1 MKNSRE
7 KKAFAGIYCK
17 VFVIMTLCLCMVT
30 NLWANSSSASPQRVT
45 INLKNAAVKQVFAEI
60 RKQTTYNFVYS
71 DDQMDKLKPVTLN
84 VTAETVENVL
94 NKVLE
99 GTPYTYTIEG
109 NSIAIVARDNVKK
122 EVKEIRVTGNV
133 KDKDGLPLPGVSV
146 IVKGTT
152 VGVATDID
160 GNYTLTF
167 AERQDV
173 TLVFSFVGM
182 QSKEVPYTGQKEIN
196 VVLEEEQVSL
206 GDVVVIGY
214 GTKSKHDVT
223 SSVSSI
229 NADRLSKFSSSAT
242 SFDGMLGGAL
252 KGVLVTQNNGAPGAP
267 SKINVRGI
275 TSPVS
280 GSSNEPLYVIDDVP
294 FFSQQGGMSPLL
306 VISPNDIESID
317 VLKDAAATAIYGS
330 RGANGVIIVK
340 TKSGRRNEK
349 LTVTAGYSVTVA
361 NPVKRYKPLNTAQ
374 FAEVQD
380 MMMKYSAEAM
390 NAQKSAQIG
399 GGYRIDEG
407 TRGMMLGNMLTM
419 GDLDVVYDVDYYT
432 PLSTTYN
439 GLLEGVIGDVNTNW
453 VKEIENSNATNQQFN
468 LGISGGSQNINYSFS
483 FNSVNQDGIYIND
496 GFKRYGGRLAVDANV
511 TDRLR
516 SGVTMGYS
524 LSKRK
529 DATGTADEFYK
540 VWNIRPDAPVKKE
553 NGDWGQIDL
562 SPSWG
567 MPVYG
572 ANPVAKRQISNR
584 SEMYQFIGSAYAEYR
599 IIDGLKVRGDINI
612 ANFQSKGS
620 SFTPAFTQEDWSA
633 IGGSTYP
640 STRDVT
646 SSDVSNTS
654 INFRADY
661 SLDIEDHRL
670 SFMVGYGWDRTFST
684 SEYAGYQDFAD
695 DEVLNNIGSAA
706 SAVYYGDGKSVNGLN
721 SVYARIGYI
730 YSDRYL
736 AEVNFRSDASSK
748 FGPGNKRGYF
758 PSLSLGWRMSNE
770 RFMEDFSKLD
780 DLKLRFSVGQ
790 TGSTN
795 IDDFVYK
802 QLFGRAS
809 NDLWAQKPS
818 VLPKGAF
825 PNRDVRWEMT
835 TEYNGGVDFSFF
847 NRRLYGSV
855 DAYYR
860 FTDGA
865 LSLSPVAL
873 ETGSITY
880 YSNLLDLTNKGLE
893 VEVSGDIIR
902 NDDWNWT
909 SSFNI
914 AFNRN
919 KVKDLH
925 GATLSS
931 SQVDQVVVGYPA
943 GVMKGYVVDGI
954 FQSNEEV
961 DRYNYEARL
970 ANGVDPTDNSI
981 YFQESGT
988 SAGDYKYRD
997 LDGDGRITSD
1007 DRKVIANPEPK
1018 FFGGFFNSVTYKNW
1032 NLAVVFQFSQGAEAM
1047 LNDLSTSAYGNLG
1060 YSIPR
1065 EFYHNTWT
1073 PENTNAR
1080 YAQLLVLDP
1089 GKNYRTSDRYVFKTS
1104 YLRLKNITLSYN
1116 LPNLWAK
1123 RVGLESAQ
1131 LFVSTSN
1138 LWTWSNWPGLDPELM
1153 GDDVTVGRNP
1163 ITQAVF
1169 SNDNYPLS
1177 KTFTFGFK
1185 VSF

>member
-1 MKNSRE
+1 MKNLRE
-7 KKAFAGIYCK
+7 KKAFVGICCR
-17 VFVIMTLCLCMVT
+17 VFVLVALGLCSVT
-30 NLWANSSSASPQRVT
+30 NLWASSISASPQRVT
-45 INLKNAAVKQVFAEI
+45 INLKDAAIKQVFAEI

-71 DDQMDKLKPVTLN
+71 DDQMDKLKHVTID
-84 VTAETVENVL
+84 VTNETVENVL
-94 NKVLE
+94 NKVLT

-109 NSIAIVARDNVKK
+109 NAIAIVARGT
-122 EVKEIRVTGNV
+122 EGAVKETKITGTV
-133 KDKDGLPLPGVSV
+133 IDKSGLPLPGVSV
-146 IVKGTT
+146 LVKGTMI
-152 VGVATDID
+152 GVATDID
-160 GNYTLTF
+160 GKYTLTF
-167 AERQDV
+167 AAQPNV

-182 QSKEVPYTGQKEIN
+182 QTKEVVYKGQEEIN
-196 VVLEEEQVSL
+196 VTLEDEQVSL
-206 GDVVVIGY
+206 HDVVVIGY

-229 NADRLSKFSSSAT
+229 DADKLSKFSSSAT

-252 KGVLVTQNNGAPGAP
+252 KGVLVTQNNGAPGAA
-267 SKINVRGI
+267 SRINVRGI

-280 GSSNEPLYVIDDVP
+280 DSSNEPLYVIDDVP

-361 NPVKRYKPLNTAQ
+361 NPVKSYKPLNTKE
-374 FAEVQD
+374 FTEVQE
-380 MMMKYSAEAM
+380 MMMKNSINAL
-390 NAQKSAQIG
+390 NAQKSEQIG
-399 GGYRIDEG
+399 GGNR
-407 TRGMMLGNMLTM
+407 LGEPTYSGILTTVMNM
-419 GDLDVVYDVDYYT
+419 GNVDFGADGVMYT
-432 PLSTTYN
+432 
-439 GLLEGVIGDVNTNW
+439 GLLEGVIGDASSNW
-453 VKEIENSNATNQQFN
+453 VKETENPNATNQQFN
-468 LGISGGSQNINYSFS
+468 LGISGGSKNINYSFS

-529 DATGTADEFYK
+529 DASGISDEMIKF
-540 VWNIRPDAPVKKE
+540 WNMRPDVPVKKE

-562 SPSWG
+562 TPSYG
-567 MPVYG
+567 YPVYD
-572 ANPVAKRQISNR
+572 ANPVAKRQIDNR

-599 IIDGLKVRGDINI
+599 ILEGLKIRGDINI
-612 ANFQSKGS
+612 ANFQSKNN
-620 SFTPAFTQEDWSA
+620 SFTPVVAQQDWSIFDMESYA
-633 IGGSTYP
+633 S
-640 STRDVT
+640 RDI
-646 SSDVSNTS
+646 SHSNVSNTS

-661 SLDIEDHRL
+661 NLDIKEHRL

-684 SEYAGYQDFAD
+684 ADYAGYSDFVD
-695 DEVLNNIGSAA
+695 DKILNNVGSAA
-706 SAVYYGDGKSVNGLN
+706 NAVSYGDDKTENGLN
-721 SVYARIGYI
+721 SVYARVGYI

-770 RFMEDFSKLD
+770 RFMEQFSKLN

-795 IDDFVYK
+795 IGDFIYK
-802 QLFGRAS
+802 QFFTRTS
-809 NDLWAQKPS
+809 SDLWAQKPS
-818 VLPKGAF
+818 ILPKAVF

-865 LSLSPVAL
+865 LTLAPVAL
-873 ETGSITY
+873 ETGSTTY
-880 YSNLLDLTNKGLE
+880 YSNLMDLTNKGVE
-893 VEVSGDIIR
+893 VELSGDIIR
-902 NDDWNWT
+902 NDNWTWT

-919 KVKDLH
+919 KVKSLN
-925 GATLSS
+925 GATLASY
-931 SQVDQVVVGYPA
+931 QIDQIVVGHPA
-943 GVMKGYVVDGI
+943 GVMKGYVTDGI

-961 DRYNYEARL
+961 DRCNYEARL
-970 ANGVDPTDNSI
+970 ANGVAPTDNSI
-981 YFQESGT
+981 YYQDPGT

-997 LDGDGRITSD
+997 LNGDGRITSD
-1007 DRKVIANPEPK
+1007 DRRVIANPEPK
-1018 FFGGFFNSVTYKNW
+1018 FFGGFFNSINYKNW
-1032 NLAVVFQFSQGAEAM
+1032 NLAVVFQFSQGAEAI
-1047 LNDLSTSAYGNLG
+1047 LDHLSVSTFGMLG
-1060 YSIPR
+1060 YSIAR
-1065 EFYHNTWT
+1065 ELYHNTWT
-1073 PENTNAR
+1073 PENTDAR
-1080 YAQLLVLDP
+1080 YAQLLLSDP
-1089 GKNYRTSDRYVFKTS
+1089 GRNSRYSDSYVFKTS

-1116 LPNLWAK
+1116 LPDLWLK
-1123 RVGLESAQ
+1123 KIGFGSAQ
-1131 LFVSTSN
+1131 LFVSSSN
-1138 LWTWSNWPGLDPELM
+1138 LWTWTNWPGLDPELM

-1169 SNDNYPLS
+1169 SSDNYPLS
-1177 KTFTFGFK
+1177 KTFTFGLK

>member
-17 VFVIMTLCLCMVT
+17 VFVIMTLCLCTVT
-30 NLWANSSSASPQRVT
+30 SLWANSSSASPQRVT
-45 INLKNAAVKQVFAEI
+45 INLKDAAVKQVFAEI

-99 GTPYTYTIEG
+99 GTSYTYTVEG
-109 NSIAIVARDNVKK
+109 NSIAIVAKDNVKK

-133 KDKDGLPLPGVSV
+133 KDKDGQPLPGVSV

-167 AERQDV
+167 AERQGV

-361 NPVKRYKPLNTAQ
+361 NPVKRYKPLNTAE
-374 FAEVQD
+374 FTEVQE
-380 MMMKYSAEAM
+380 MMMKNSIDAL
-390 NAQKSAQIG
+390 NAQRSAQIG
-399 GGYRIDEG
+399 GGNRIDG
-407 TRGMMLGNMLTM
+407 SMYSSILMAVMNMGNVDFGVDGMAYG
-419 GDLDVVYDVDYYT
+419 
-432 PLSTTYN
+432 
-439 GLLEGVIGDVNTNW
+439 GLLEDVIGDVSTNW

-496 GFKRYGGRLAVDANV
+496 GFKRYGGRLAVDANI

-529 DATGTADEFYK
+529 DATGTADEMFKIWYM
-540 VWNIRPDAPVKKE
+540 RPDTPVKKE

-562 SPSWG
+562 TPSYG
-567 MPVYG
+567 YTVYDP
-572 ANPVAKRQISNR
+572 NPVAKRQIDNR
-584 SEMYQFIGSAYAEYR
+584 GEMYQFIGSAYAEYR
-599 IIDGLKVRGDINI
+599 IWDGLKIRGDINI
-612 ANFQSKGS
+612 ANFQSKNN
-620 SFTPAFTQEDWSA
+620 SFTPVVAQADWSFFGMESYA
-633 IGGSTYP
+633 S
-640 STRDVT
+640 RDV
-646 SSDVSNTS
+646 SHSDVSNTS

-661 SLDIEDHRL
+661 NLDIEDHRL
-670 SFMVGYGWDRTFST
+670 SFMVGYGWDRTFSA
-684 SEYAGYQDFAD
+684 SESAGYQDFVD
-695 DEVLNNIGSAA
+695 DKVLNNIGSAA
-706 SAVYYGDGKSVNGLN
+706 SAVYWSDNKVENGLN
-721 SVYARIGYI
+721 SVYARVGYI

-770 RFMEDFSKLD
+770 RFMEQFSKLD

-795 IDDFVYK
+795 IDNFIYK
-802 QLFGRAS
+802 QFFTRTSS
-809 NDLWAQKPS
+809 NLWAGKPS
-818 VLPKGAF
+818 VVPRAVF

-865 LSLSPVAL
+865 LTLSPVAL

-880 YSNLLDLTNKGLE
+880 YSNLMDLTNKGME

-902 NDDWNWT
+902 NNDWTWT

-919 KVKDLH
+919 KVKSLN
-925 GATLSS
+925 GASLASYE
-931 SQVDQVVVGYPA
+931 VDQIVVGHPA

-970 ANGVDPTDNSI
+970 ANGLAPTDNSI
-981 YFQESGT
+981 YYQDPGT

-1007 DRKVIANPEPK
+1007 DRKVIANPEPN

-1032 NLAVVFQFSQGAEAM
+1032 NLAVVFQFSQGAEAV
-1047 LNDLSTSAYGNLG
+1047 LNDLSNSALGMLG
-1060 YSIPR
+1060 YSISR
-1065 EFYHNTWT
+1065 ELYHNTWT
-1073 PENTNAR
+1073 PENKDAR
-1080 YAQLLVLDP
+1080 YAQLLIGNP
-1089 GKNYRTSDRYVFKTS
+1089 GRNTRYSDRYVFETS

-1116 LPNLWAK
+1116 LPDVWLRK
-1123 RVGLESAQ
+1123 IGLGSAQ
-1131 LFVSTSN
+1131 LFVSASN
-1138 LWTWSNWPGLDPELM
+1138 LWTWTDWPGLDPELM
-1153 GDDVTVGRNP
+1153 GDDVRVGTNP
-1163 ITQAVF
+1163 VRQAVF

-1177 KTFTFGFK
+1177 KTFTFGLK